1 MIDRQHLTILREVDR
16 LGSLT
21 AAAERMNVTQPA
33 LSHLIRKLE
42 ERHGIKIWMKHGRNL
57 RLTQA
62 GEYLLAL
69 AQRVLPQIEQGER
82 VLADYAS
89 GRRGVLRVGMECHP
103 CQKWLMRV
111 TSPYLTAWPDVEFE
125 LRTAFPLNGINALV
139 NYEID
144 VLITP
149 DPIELPGLRYT
160 PVFGYELVL
169 AVHADHRLAT
179 QRIALPDDLTDEEL
193 ITYPVSF
200 ERLDIYTQFLVP
212 GHCRP
217 RRHRTAET
225 TELMLQL
232 VAAKRG
238 VSVVPDWLLREEG
251 AELPLKSIRLG
262 PKGIMKNIH
271 LGVRDGEEKIDYL
284 AGFLDMARGREV
296 QAKI

>member
-111 TSPYLTAWPDVEFE
+111 TAPYLTAWPDVEFE

-149 DPIELPGLRYT
+149 DPIELPGLCYT
-160 PVFGYELVL
+160 SVFGYELVL

-179 QRIALPDDLTDEEL
+179 QRIALPDDLTGEEL

-251 AELPLKSIRLG
+251 AELPIKAVSIG

-284 AGFLDMARGREV
+284 AGFLDMAKCREV
-296 QAKI
+296 QAEI

>member
-1 MIDRQHLTILREVDR
+1 MLDRQHLSILREVDR
-16 LGSLT
+16 LGSVT

-42 ERHGIKIWMKHGRNL
+42 ERHGVKIWMKHGRSL

-69 AQRVLPQIEQGER
+69 GKRMLPQLEHAER

-89 GRRGVLRVGMECHP
+89 GRRGALRVGMECHP

-111 TSPYLTAWPDVEFE
+111 TAPYLTAWPDVDFE

-144 VLITP
+144 LLITP
-149 DPIELPGLRYT
+149 DPVKLPGLRYK
-160 PVFGYELVL
+160 PVFDYELVL
-169 AVHADHRLAT
+169 AVHTDHPLAA
-179 QRIALPDDLTDEEL
+179 RAIAEPDDLINEEL

-200 ERLDIYTQFLVP
+200 ERLDVYTQFLVP
-212 GHCRP
+212 GRCRP
-217 RRHRTAET
+217 RHHRTAET

-238 VSVVPDWLLREEG
+238 ISVVPDWLLREEG
-251 AELPLKSIRLG
+251 AALPLKPVRLG
-262 PKGIMKNIH
+262 AEGIMKSIH
-271 LGVRDGEEKIDYL
+271 LGVRSGEEEIDYL
-284 AGFLDMARGREV
+284 SGFLEMARNDGAPRDV
-296 QAKI
+296 

>member
-1 MIDRQHLTILREVDR
+1 MLDRQHLAILREVDR

-42 ERHGIKIWMKHGRNL
+42 ERHGVKIWMKHGRNL

-62 GEYLLAL
+62 GQYLLAL

-82 VLADYAS
+82 VLADYAA
-89 GRRGVLRVGMECHP
+89 GRRGVLRAGMECHP

-111 TSPYLTAWPDVEFE
+111 TAPYLAAWPDVEFE
-125 LRTAFPLNGINALV
+125 LRTAFPLNGVNALA

-144 VLITP
+144 LLITP
-149 DPIELPGLRYT
+149 DPIELPELRYT
-160 PVFGYELVL
+160 PVFDYELVL
-169 AVHADHRLAT
+169 AVHKDHPLAE
-179 QRIALPDDLTDEEL
+179 RGIALPHDLTHEEL

-238 VSVVPDWLLREEG
+238 ISVVPDWLLYEDG
-251 AELPLKSIRLG
+251 AALPLKAVRLG
-262 PKGIMKNIH
+262 AKGIMKCIH
-271 LGVRDGEEKIDYL
+271 LGVRSGEQEIDYL
-284 AGFLDMARGREV
+284 AGFLDMARN
-296 QAKI
+296 

>member
-111 TSPYLTAWPDVEFE
+111 TAPYLTAWPDVEFE

-160 PVFGYELVL
+160 SVFGYELVL
-169 AVHADHRLAT
+169 AGHADHRLAT
-179 QRIALPDDLTDEEL
+179 QRIALPDDLTGEEL

-251 AELPLKSIRLG
+251 AELPINAVRLG
-262 PKGIMKNIH
+262 SKGIMKNIH

-296 QAKI
+296 LAEI